1 MSIYATA
8 ARGNELLIG
17 CKCERNKLL
26 LARITTAHL
35 SHVIGK
41 LAPFINQRLELLFA
55 ASTGRET

>member
-26 LARITTAHL
+26 LARITAHL
-35 SHVIGK
+35 SQVIGK